1 MILGRASARS
11 GEAPG
16 VPRPGVSASGERS
29 EKARKVFT
37 LRPSELLEG
46 RCGELERLDVQ
57 ALEEHL
63 KVQG

>member
-1 MILGRASARS
+1 MILGRCSARII

-29 EKARKVFT
+29 ESARKVFT

-46 RCGELERLDVQ
+46 RWGELDRL
-57 ALEEHL
+57 
-63 KVQG
+63 GRW